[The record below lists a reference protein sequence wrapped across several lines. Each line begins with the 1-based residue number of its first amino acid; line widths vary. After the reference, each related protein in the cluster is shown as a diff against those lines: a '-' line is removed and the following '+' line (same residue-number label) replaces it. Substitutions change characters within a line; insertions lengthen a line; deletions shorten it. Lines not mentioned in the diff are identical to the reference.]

1 MLPKQNRLRARQD
14 FTTVYQ
20 KGIRQNRFAL
30 GLRAY
35 RRHADYQT
43 QQPLRVGI
51 SISTKVSKRAVV
63 RNRIKRRLRAALR
76 QLLPRLNNGWDL
88 IIVVYPNA
96 LGCDYSEFL
105 QQLEQLLVQTEI
117 LHGD

>member
-1 MLPKQNRLRARQD
+1 
-14 FTTVYQ
+14 
-20 KGIRQNRFAL
+20 
-30 GLRAY
+30 
-35 RRHADYQT
+35 
-43 QQPLRVGI
+43 
-51 SISTKVSKRAVV
+51 
-63 RNRIKRRLRAALR
+63 
-76 QLLPRLNNGWDL
+76 LLPRLNNGWDL